1 MDKGKLR
8 YLAISLGAALLAL
21 GAYTKVEIPEYWVG
35 VAAIYAV
42 AGIDIV
48 KHRND

>member
-1 MDKGKLR
+1 MDTGKLR

-21 GAYTKVEIPEYWVG
+21 GAYANINIPEYWVG
-35 VAAIYAV
+35 VAAIYAI